1 MKKLNVLF
9 LSSLFLCLNFS
20 VCLAQVSLEIK
31 NVDLDTKTLDVY
43 ISNEAGCS
51 SCDDSLYNTKTLC
64 EVNGNNTAGGTW
76 SFSSSMTSD
85 DCTEANGVYFD
96 GKVAG
101 IEFKVA
107 GITVE
112 SDAATG
118 GAAADAAFIMLTS
131 MTSSD
136 TTAKVLGY
144 YTGGKIDAG
153 TDQLLTSISF
163 IESEGS
169 SDDICFYGDSNII
182 SDSDAQVVD
191 TNWISACDS
200 DLAVQLSNV
209 LPIDFSI
216 SQNFPNPFNPS
227 TSISFNVTKM
237 DDISIK
243 VYDLMGK
250 EVATLVSGVYSPGTY
265 IVEWNALNN
274 SGYEVA
280 SGMYIYK
287 YVTNEFVET
296 KKMLYL
302 K

>member
-1 MKKLNVLF
+1 MKKWNVLF
-9 LSSLFLCLNFS
+9 SGSLFLGLSFS

-31 NVDLDTKTLDVY
+31 NVDLDAKTLDIY
-43 ISNEAGCS
+43 MSNEAGCS
-51 SCDDSLYNTKTLC
+51 SCDDTLYNTKTLC
-64 EVNGNNTAGGTW
+64 ESSGNNTAGGTW
-76 SFSSSMTSD
+76 SFSNSMTSD
-85 DCTEANGVYFD
+85 DCAAVNGVYFD
-96 GKVAG
+96 GEVAG

-118 GAAADAAFIMLTS
+118 GTAEAAAFIMLTS

-144 YTGGKIDAG
+144 YTGGKIAAG
-153 TDQLLTSISF
+153 SDQMLTSIAF
-163 IESEGS
+163 TEAEGS
-169 SDDICFYGDSNII
+169 VDDICFYGDSNII
-182 SDSDAQVVD
+182 SDSNAKVVD

-200 DLAVQLSNV
+200 DLAVQLSDV
-209 LPIDFSI
+209 LPVDFSI

-227 TSISFNVTKM
+227 TSISFNVTKI

-243 VYDLMGK
+243 VYDLTGK

-274 SGYEVA
+274 SGYDVA

-287 YVTNEFVET
+287 YVTSEFIET